1 MSGQDYLKAIKTE
14 LEQGRR
20 QSRMGETLLAAFGY
34 VRRRRT
40 VTDEI
45 TEAIDSLRL
54 KTDPPI
60 DQVMPLR
67 TPRINFYLQE
77 TDDTSN
83 DKAQAGSKAPG
94 KTQDDMEE
102 DPVIVVSFRIGELSA
117 ANKPVGVIGLDSP
130 ISEANT
136 RMTLSKYS
144 QLVVANGDTP
154 RHQDIKGIVSYHS
167 IALTMLFEGSAETVR
182 DCLDESAPI
191 LHHDRDLQ
199 DALKELDSHNVV
211 LVVGADNR
219 LQGIVTAADLAE
231 EFAGLVDPFKR
242 IGEIEQRL
250 RSLLRRRLGIEFVR
264 CFLEERMSSSFA
276 PTDDLDGLTMGE
288 LQHVLAH
295 PDNWQKLN
303 VTAVD
308 RQIFIKSLDIVR
320 LLRNRLMHFKDPLNE
335 SELRNLANFCDLVRQ
350 MTP

>member
-1 MSGQDYLKAIKTE
+1 
-14 LEQGRR
+14 
-20 QSRMGETLLAAFGY
+20 
-34 VRRRRT
+34 
-40 VTDEI
+40 
-45 TEAIDSLRL
+45 
-54 KTDPPI
+54 
-60 DQVMPLR
+60 
-67 TPRINFYLQE
+67 
-77 TDDTSN
+77 
-83 DKAQAGSKAPG
+83 
-94 KTQDDMEE
+94 
-102 DPVIVVSFRIGELSA
+102 
-117 ANKPVGVIGLDSP
+117 
-130 ISEANT
+130 
-136 RMTLSKYS
+136 
-144 QLVVANGDTP
+144 
-154 RHQDIKGIVSYHS
+154 
-167 IALTMLFEGSAETVR
+167 
-182 DCLDESAPI
+182 
-191 LHHDRDLQ
+191 
-199 DALKELDSHNVV
+199 LKELDNHNVV

-308 RQIFIKSLDIVR
+308 RQIFIKSMDIVR

-335 SELRNLANFCDLVRQ
+335 SELRRLANFCDLVRQ